1 MTNSEIQEFLNRYHS
16 TLRIAQEVNDSI
28 DKNVFADYE
37 KKLAALFFSRTDLL
51 KEFTLSNDN
60 GRVTLKPKDGVI
72 KDAVLKSI
80 YENCKGAID
89 YIETLVQAYYSKG
102 EEKSDK
108 YVNEYLRHFF
118 EVTERD
124 VYYIFKSPLA
134 YGDYYG
140 NANTKMYQ
148 NLAFM
153 SWHSDYDVKFTDEE
167 IQLVIALV
175 SLREK
180 LTKRGECNNYTSD
193 GTYSDLYYPTFQEWT
208 YHSDLVDNIIENY
221 PDIMKKLRI
230 IAEKTN
236 NTDYYKAYHLLQAHK
251 EKRTIEDIREANK
264 EEQERYVS
272 QLNAEIS
279 NSNGRDTDAQEKL
292 NNIRHNEQLRIEEQR
307 RKQRL
312 NEVNNNVDI
321 VKSLLDTIKRGFN
334 DYDTYMAQYIYAITN
349 GNYNNLAQINPE
361 LYPHVQKPLEY
372 LNLVNE
378 TIKRV
383 NGTLTN
389 NEVKYVF
396 EQLFR
401 NLNTGQLLS
410 TITEILARNLVLSEP
425 TLPKGVD
432 PMERYDLVYDPER
445 TVGVYKFPAFSVL
458 VKQNPNLFQILE
470 NNGVKRINGG
480 FDFLAHWLIENYIK
494 GEFLDASK
502 SLTSYIDNEKYQR
515 YQEQIK
521 KFLEFE
527 QSDRRLQEGLTATP
541 TDDYHFGRR

>member
-1 MTNSEIQEFLNRYHS
+1 MANSEIQEFLNRYHS
-16 TLRIAQEVNDSI
+16 TLRIAQEVNESI

-60 GRVTLKPKDGVI
+60 GKVTLKPKDGVI

-89 YIETLVQAYYSKG
+89 YIETLIQAYYSKG

-108 YVNEYLRHFF
+108 YINEYLRHFF

-124 VYYIFKSPLA
+124 AYYILKSPLA
-134 YGDYYG
+134 YGNYYG
-140 NANTKMYQ
+140 NNDTKMYQ

-153 SWHSDYDVKFTDEE
+153 SWNSDYDVKFSDEE

-193 GTYSDLYYPTFQEWT
+193 GTYDDLYYPTFQEWT
-208 YHSDLVDNIIENY
+208 YHSDLVDSIIENY

-264 EEQERYVS
+264 EEKERYVS
-272 QLNAEIS
+272 QLNNEIS
-279 NSNGRDTDAQEKL
+279 HSNGRDTDAQEKL
-292 NNIRHNEQLRIEEQR
+292 NNVRHNEQLKIEEQR

-312 NEVNNNVDI
+312 YEINKNVDT
-321 VKSLLDTIKRGFN
+321 VKTLLDTIKRGFN
-334 DYDTYMAQYIYAITN
+334 DYDIYMAQYIYAITN
-349 GNYNNLAQINPE
+349 GNYNNLSQVNPE

-378 TIKRV
+378 TIKRI

-401 NLNTGQLLS
+401 NLNIGQLLT
-410 TITEILARNLVLSEP
+410 TITQVLEGNIKLVEP
-425 TLPKGVD
+425 SLPKGAD
-432 PMERYDLVYDPER
+432 PMKRYDLEYDPGH
-445 TVGVYKFPAFSVL
+445 TIGVYKLPAFCVL
-458 VKQNPNLFQILE
+458 VKQNPNLIQILE
-470 NNGVKRINGG
+470 ENGINRMSIGG
-480 FDFLAHWLIENYIK
+480 YHYLVEQYIK
-494 GEFLDASK
+494 GEFLDENK
-502 SLTSYIDNEKYQR
+502 TLTSYIDNET
-515 YQEQIK
+515 YQERQERIK
-521 KFLEFE
+521 KFLSFE
-527 QSDRRLQEGLTATP
+527 QYERRLQENIAEESTN
-541 TDDYHFGRR
+541 DYGFGRK

>member
-1 MTNSEIQEFLNRYHS
+1 MTNSEIQDFLNRYHS
-16 TLRIAQEVNDSI
+16 TLRIAQEVDESF

-60 GRVTLKPKDGVI
+60 GKVTLEPKDGVI

-102 EEKSDK
+102 EEKSDE
-108 YVNEYLRHFF
+108 YINEYLRHFF

-124 VYYIFKSPLA
+124 VYYILKSPLA

-153 SWHSDYDVKFTDEE
+153 SWHSDYDVQFTDEE

-180 LTKRGECNNYTSD
+180 LTKRGECDNYTSD
-193 GTYSDLYYPTFQEWT
+193 GTYGDLYYPTFQEWT
-208 YHSDLVDNIIENY
+208 YHSDLVDSIIENY

-230 IAEKTN
+230 IAEKAN
-236 NTDYYKAYHLLQAHK
+236 NKDYYKAYHLLQAHK
-251 EKRTIEDIREANK
+251 EKRTIEDIRESNK

-292 NNIRHNEQLRIEEQR
+292 NNVRHNEQLRIEEQR

-312 NEVNNNVDI
+312 NEINNNVDT
-321 VKSLLDTIKRGFN
+321 VKTLLDTIKSGFN
-334 DYDTYMAQYIYAITN
+334 DYDIYMAQYIYAITN
-349 GNYNNLAQINPE
+349 GNYNNLSQVNPE

-372 LNLVNE
+372 LNLVNG
-378 TIKRV
+378 TIKKI

-396 EQLFR
+396 EQLFG
-401 NLNTGQLLS
+401 NPNIGQLLT
-410 TITEILARNLVLSEP
+410 TITQVLEGKIKLVEP
-425 TLPKGVD
+425 SLPKGAD
-432 PMERYDLVYDPER
+432 PMKRYDLEYDPGH
-445 TVGVYKFPAFSVL
+445 TIGVYKLPAFCVL
-458 VKQNPNLFQILE
+458 VKQNPNLIQILE
-470 NNGVKRINGG
+470 ENGINRMSIGG
-480 FDFLAHWLIENYIK
+480 YHYLVEQYIK
-494 GEFLDASK
+494 GEFLDENK
-502 SLTSYIDNEKYQR
+502 TLTGYIDNET
-515 YQEQIK
+515 YQERQERIK
-521 KFLEFE
+521 KFLSFE
-527 QSDRRLQEGLTATP
+527 QGDRGLQDILTEEAT
-541 TDDYHFGRR
+541 DNYHFGRR